1 MVPAA
6 GDKYNDF
13 DIILIFFLRS
23 LPSTSLLQCRTPWS
37 TSGCSTFLSA
47 DRRTFG
53 GVVSELG
60 LAAAPSARAPQP
72 PPAAAQSMVD
82 RGCCTTPPRR
92 PCPPPRTRRRG
103 RPSQRSPRRGSAGA
117 VTSTSFW
124 PISRALLSS
133 TPAHT
138 HTPCA
143 MLGMWCIAHRMPF
156 GACDSMLCPISG
168 VQARAGPG
176 AEEAEAFTQRRDPLA
191 LASSPGALLH
201 ECCFVCCYGL
211 GSS

>member
-53 GVVSELG
+53 GVVSESG

-143 MLGMWCIAHRMPF
+143 MLGVWCPLLIECRLVHVIR
-156 GACDSMLCPISG
+156 CC
-168 VQARAGPG
+168 ARFPG
-176 AEEAEAFTQRRDPLA
+176 CRPELVPAQKRPKL
-191 LASSPGALLH
+191 SHSVGIH
-201 ECCFVCCYGL
+201 
-211 GSS
+211 